1 MATQMLGGLQYLYS
15 KSIIHR
21 DIKTSNIF
29 IVDDGVL
36 KVLLKDMQ
44 IGDLGVSKIL
54 TCEAM

>member
-1 MATQMLGGLQYLYS
+1 MATQMLGGLQYLHS